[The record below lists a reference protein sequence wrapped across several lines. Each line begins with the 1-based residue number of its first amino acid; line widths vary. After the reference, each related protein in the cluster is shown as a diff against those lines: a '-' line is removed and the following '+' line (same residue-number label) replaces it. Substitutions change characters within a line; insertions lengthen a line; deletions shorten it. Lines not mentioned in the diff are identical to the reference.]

1 MSGLIYGSVA
11 LLPCVAVFALWR
23 ALPSLVVR
31 RGRIAESDAR
41 GTAFVV
47 GAVLGLLLG
56 VGTASY
62 STASIA
68 GLPLLVALVTL
79 LLVATLGL
87 IGRYY
92 LFLRSRTTPALLL
105 LAGLF
110 PAVIKAGELT
120 AGPVAATGAVLAGV
134 MILVP
139 IGISAA
145 AYLVNQFEGYG
156 DVGMAAVAI
165 AALSGAA
172 FLEGETEALLMLL
185 AGFGATIPLLAYASR
200 RPAKT
205 LVGDV
210 GTFTV
215 GALVAVSAVS
225 GGLELPA
232 AIIFIP
238 YFLNLGLRAS
248 GRSLGQLVMRVSG
261 GSQRRSALILIGSEA
276 VFGLIAVLMCA
287 QS

>member
-1 MSGLIYGSVA
+1 
-11 LLPCVAVFALWR
+11 
-23 ALPSLVVR
+23 VR
-31 RGRIAESDAR
+31 RGRIAESDTR

-47 GAVLGLLLG
+47 GTVLGLLLG
-56 VGTASY
+56 VGAASY

-110 PAVIKAGELT
+110 PAMVKAGELT
-120 AGPVAATGAVLAGV
+120 AGPVAATGAIAGI

-165 AALSGAA
+165 AALSGVA

-205 LVGDV
+205 LIGDI

-215 GALVAVSAVS
+215 GALVAVSAIS
-225 GGLELPA
+225 RGLELPA

-238 YFLNLGLRAS
+238 YFLNLGLRAC
-248 GRSLGQLVMRVSG
+248 GRSLGQLVMRVCG

-287 QS
+287 

>member
-1 MSGLIYGSVA
+1 MSGLIYALAV

-31 RGRIAESDAR
+31 RGRIAESDTR

-56 VGTASY
+56 VGAASY

-110 PAVIKAGELT
+110 PAMVKAGELT
-120 AGPVAATGAVLAGV
+120 AGPVAATGAIAGI

-165 AALSGAA
+165 AALSGVA

-205 LVGDV
+205 LIGDI

-215 GALVAVSAVS
+215 GALVAVSAIS

-238 YFLNLGLRAS
+238 YFLNLGLRAC

>member
-1 MSGLIYGSVA
+1 MSGLIYASVA

-23 ALPSLVVR
+23 VLPSLVVR
-31 RGRIAESDAR
+31 RGRIAESDTR

-56 VGTASY
+56 VGAASY

-110 PAVIKAGELT
+110 PAMVKAGELT
-120 AGPVAATGAVLAGV
+120 AGPVAATGAIAGI

-165 AALSGAA
+165 AALSGVA

-185 AGFGATIPLLAYASR
+185 AGLGATIPLLAYASR

-205 LVGDV
+205 LIGDI

-215 GALVAVSAVS
+215 GALVAVSAIS

-238 YFLNLGLRAS
+238 YFLNLGLRAC